1 MQGPGKEG
9 GAGPGGGG
17 EGRPGRPGARAPN
30 SRLYSAISLL
40 RAVPAIVRVTA
51 VPSAS
56 PQRSSLPP
64 SAGTASGAPEPF
76 RGAGRVRGGKGGAR
90 ARRGGAGRVRGGEAR
105 GGRGLRG
112 PPSTAARILAL
123 STWRGGSTRFRRSGA
138 RPSVRTACS
147 VLVASGRSRRR
158 GGGRRVEGRGWGTAR
173 AGGGRPAGRVG
184 FTWLTC

>member
-56 PQRSSLPP
+56 PPQRSSLPP

-76 RGAGRVRGGKGGAR
+76 RGACA
-90 ARRGGAGRVRGGEAR
+90 AGRAGRARGGEAR
-105 GGRGLRG
+105 GACAAGRRG
-112 PPSTAARILAL
+112 AGAD
-123 STWRGGSTRFRRSGA
+123 SGA
-138 RPSVRTACS
+138 RP
-147 VLVASGRSRRR
+147 
-158 GGGRRVEGRGWGTAR
+158 
-173 AGGGRPAGRVG
+173 RPQPES
-184 FTWLTC
+184 WL